1 MSQQERD
8 FEDLVRWALH
18 STADSVE
25 PSQDGLER
33 IRGRLTRPYP
43 LPVAWMMAVYSQ
55 AARWTRG
62 GLDSLGSWLAPVP
75 GSARQRR
82 RVTRPS
88 PSRGRRPSRVVL
100 AAALAGAFAAAIGVG
115 ALTPPLRQAIV
126 QTGLLIR
133 SITSG
138 SSGSSSRPPV
148 SGHGRKLLPS
158 GGAVSGMASGT
169 GSHQQPNPANCAA
182 RQPVL
187 ATTPTSPAT
196 SATTTASPSP
206 TACATLTTGPTAAS
220 PSPASS
226 SSPSPTPTSPSPS
239 PTPTSSSP
247 SPTPTSSSP
256 SPTPTSSS
264 PSPTPTSS
272 SPSLAPGS
280 SSPSPIPS
288 ATAGLESPSAAKPA
302 SSESLG
308 DQPRH

>member
-1 MSQQERD
+1 MSQQDREL
-8 FEDLVRWALH
+8 EDLLRRALH
-18 STADSVE
+18 SAADSVE

-33 IRGRLTRPYP
+33 IRSRLTTPYP

-62 GLDSLGSWLAPVP
+62 GLSSLGAWLAAVP

-100 AAALAGAFAAAIGVG
+100 AAALAAAFAVAIGVG
-115 ALTPPLRQAIV
+115 ALTPPLQHAIV

-138 SSGSSSRPPV
+138 NSGSSSRPPV

-206 TACATLTTGPTAAS
+206 TACATLTTGPTATS
-220 PSPASS
+220 SSPA

-239 PTPTSSSP
+239 PTPTSPSP
-247 SPTPTSSSP
+247 SPTPTSP
-256 SPTPTSSS
+256 
-264 PSPTPTSS
+264 

-288 ATAGLESPSAAKPA
+288 ATAGPESPSAAKPA

>member
-1 MSQQERD
+1 MSQQDREL
-8 FEDLVRWALH
+8 EDVLRWTLR

-33 IRGRLTRPYP
+33 IRSRLTAPYP

-62 GLDSLGSWLAPVP
+62 GLSSLGTWLAAVP
-75 GSARQRR
+75 SPARQRR

-88 PSRGRRPSRVVL
+88 PSRRPSRVAVT
-100 AAALAGAFAAAIGVG
+100 AALAGTALAVAIGVG
-115 ALTPPLRQAIV
+115 ALAPPVRHAIV

-138 SSGSSSRPPV
+138 DSGSTSRQSV
-148 SGHGRKLLPS
+148 SGHGGKSLPN
-158 GGAVSGMASGT
+158 GGAPST
-169 GSHQQPNPANCAA
+169 GSQQTNSANCATQQA
-182 RQPVL
+182 GL

-206 TACATLTTGPTAAS
+206 TVCATLTTGPTATSPSLASGSSPTPTS
-220 PSPASS
+220 PSPSPTPTS
-226 SSPSPTPTSPSPS
+226 PSPSPTPTSPSPS

-264 PSPTPTSS
+264 PSPSPT
-272 SPSLAPGS
+272 S

-288 ATAGLESPSAAKPA
+288 ATAGPEK
-302 SSESLG
+302 SLSG
-308 DQPRH
+308 QTRQQ

>member
-1 MSQQERD
+1 MSRPDREL
-8 FEDLVRWALH
+8 EDLLRRALR

-33 IRGRLTRPYP
+33 IRSRLTTPYP
-43 LPVAWMMAVYSQ
+43 LLVAWMMAVYSQ

-62 GLDSLGSWLAPVP
+62 GLSSLGAWLAPAP

-82 RVTRPS
+82 RVTRPG

-100 AAALAGAFAAAIGVG
+100 AAALAGAFAVAIGVG
-115 ALTPPLRQAIV
+115 ALTPPLRHAIV

-148 SGHGRKLLPS
+148 SGHGRKLLP
-158 GGAVSGMASGT
+158 GRGAVSGVASGP

-206 TACATLTTGPTAAS
+206 TACATLTTGPPAAG

-226 SSPSPTPTSPSPS
+226 SSPTRAPSSPSPTPTSPSPS
-239 PTPTSSSP
+239 PTPTSPSP
-247 SPTPTSSSP
+247 SPTPTSPSP
-256 SPTPTSSS
+256 SPTPTS
-264 PSPTPTSS
+264 P

-288 ATAGLESPSAAKPA
+288 ATAGLESP
-302 SSESLG
+302 
-308 DQPRH
+308 